1 MSDFISVSVLNAYIK
16 NVIDA
21 EDVLHNICVAGE
33 ISGFKCSGP
42 HAYFTLKDENSQ
54 ISGNL
59 FSYAHADYIPRDG
72 ETVLAYGTVD
82 YYGKQ
87 GKLNLKVRKFVPI
100 GDGALALKLE
110 ELRKKLSAAGY
121 FDDKHKKPIP
131 RYCERICVLTAK
143 TGAVIRDIIT
153 TCRRKNR
160 IIDIDILPV
169 KVQGAGAAESIIA
182 ALKTTDK
189 LGYDAIIIA
198 RGGGSLED
206 LYGFND
212 ERLVYAIFEA
222 DTPIISAVGHET
234 DFTLC
239 DFAADLRVPTPT
251 AAGELVAYDVKSEYD
266 RVRNYCTVYTAVL
279 NTKLTEGRRNFD
291 KLVRRITHTGE
302 MFIEKNRSKIIV
314 LGNRMSN
321 ALKTNLTESDNH
333 YRRILAKIEANNPTK
348 ILNQGYYKIFSGGK
362 ELDVAKIRKD
372 DEILV
377 RGACVKITAKVSAI
391 ESTAAKKSGE
401 CVN

>member
-16 NVIDA
+16 NIIDA
-21 EDVLHNICVAGE
+21 EDILHNICVAGE

-42 HAYFTLKDENSQ
+42 HAYFTLKDENAQ

-110 ELRKKLSAAGY
+110 ELRKKLNAAGY

-131 RYCERICVLTAK
+131 LYCERICVLTAK

-153 TCRRKNR
+153 TCRRKNE
-160 IIDIDILPV
+160 IIDIDLLPV
-169 KVQGAGAAESIIA
+169 KVQGAGAAESIIT
-182 ALKTTDK
+182 ALKTADK
-189 LGYDAIIIA
+189 LGYDSIIIA

-206 LYGFND
+206 LAGFND

-222 DTPIISAVGHET
+222 ETPIISAVGHET

-239 DFAADLRVPTPT
+239 DFAADVRVPTPT
-251 AAGELVAYDVKSEYD
+251 AAGELVAYDVKSEYE
-266 RVRNYCTVYTAVL
+266 RVRNYCAVYTAAL
-279 NTKLTEGRRNFD
+279 KTKLTEGRQNFD
-291 KLVRRITHTGE
+291 NLVRRITHAGE
-302 MFIEKNRSKIIV
+302 MFIEKNRNKINIV
-314 LGNRMSN
+314 GSRMSN
-321 ALKTNLTESDNH
+321 ALKITLSESDNR
-333 YRRILAKIEANNPTK
+333 YRRVLAKIEANNPTR
-348 ILNQGYYKIFSGGK
+348 ILNQGYYKIFSDGK
-362 ELDVAKIRKD
+362 ELDESKIRQGD
-372 DEILV
+372 DIIV
-377 RGACVKITAKVSAI
+377 RGARVKIAAKVSSI
-391 ESTAAKKSGE
+391 EKADANNTSTS
-401 CVN
+401 VN